1 MKRLILASLMLLPAS
16 LYASNSIDV
25 PNTKYTPGSVIT
37 TDVNTVC
44 QQTYR
49 PPTISEATKKKASEY
64 YGKMQCATK
73 GCEYDMLISANLG
86 GSNDIKNIWVQPYD
100 GIWNVTAK
108 NKLEDRLHLMVC
120 SKQMELDD
128 AQHLMLNWKTSYSRY
143 FGTPL

>member
-1 MKRLILASLMLLPAS
+1 
-16 LYASNSIDV
+16 
-25 PNTKYTPGSVIT
+25 
-37 TDVNTVC
+37 
-44 QQTYR
+44 
-49 PPTISEATKKKASEY
+49 
-64 YGKMQCATK
+64 
-73 GCEYDMLISANLG
+73 MLISANLG